1 MFIYLIIVF
10 QILDFIKEGSTT
22 QYTTTYV
29 SLESRKQVA
38 EVGMIGAERE
48 HFPLYQSALYVVVF

>member
-1 MFIYLIIVF
+1 MFFNKIKYLKNDD
-10 QILDFIKEGSTT
+10 QINKGSTT